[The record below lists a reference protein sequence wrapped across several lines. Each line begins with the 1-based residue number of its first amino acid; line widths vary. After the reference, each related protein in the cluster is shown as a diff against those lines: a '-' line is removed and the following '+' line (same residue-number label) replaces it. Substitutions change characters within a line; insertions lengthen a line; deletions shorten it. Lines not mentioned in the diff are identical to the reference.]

1 MQTCTYTDFQS
12 ILNTTFNTSL
22 VMSTTVTLTEPTQ
35 SSTRDTTS
43 DLGGPNA
50 LRLDGQDPKYGDFR
64 DDLARD
70 GYAVVKGAVPLER
83 AIQYAND
90 MYSWLEGL

>member
-1 MQTCTYTDFQS
+1 MQIHTYADFQS
-12 ILNTTFNTSL
+12 ILNITFNTNFA
-22 VMSTTVTLTEPTQ
+22 MSATVTLTEPTQ
-35 SSTRDTTS
+35 SSTRVTTS
-43 DLGGPNA
+43 NLGGPNA

-83 AIQYAND
+83 TKQYAND